1 MPFCNLTGDISP
13 LQLQI
18 NKLEFLSFSQVII
31 SEHQPSKKW
40 FSDQVSVIV
49 GTSSIK
55 TTQYTLRPEVKTQ
68 PEKDA
73 YQKQ

>member
-1 MPFCNLTGDISP
+1 MPFTGDISP

-31 SEHQPSKKW
+31 SEYQPSKKW

>member
-1 MPFCNLTGDISP
+1 MSFCNLTGDISP

-31 SEHQPSKKW
+31 SEYQPSKKW

-49 GTSSIK
+49 GTSIK
-55 TTQYTLRPEVKTQ
+55 MTQYTLRPEVKTQ